1 MTPNIDVQ
9 HLDIKTNL
17 NDIRRDL
24 FLFMQYC
31 LAHEIK
37 RSVYGNMLS
46 KSEYKRIAKK
56 LRRPELMEDY
66 DKDMGLQWIDFID
79 ELALALRWIEYDTE
93 GEYQGYSSRRPA
105 FQNNYIE
112 VKENNFNRFLKLSAL
127 EQEKYL
133 YRHFKESYGSHNV
146 LMSSGTTYSVLDRFE
161 GWGSATGV
169 LPTLDFSKSKAIL
182 LEILTTLAPN
192 TWYATA
198 DLIQLMKEK
207 HLWFLIPKKVY
218 VEEHAGWR
226 KPKKKVLYPRYYNF
240 MEGSRYDGGSTRIE
254 DRHIREDDPKGFE
267 KVEGRFIERFLESYL
282 YTLGYVSIGMS
293 KDPYSGKKP
302 VMGTLV
308 AFKLSDTF
316 FHVLKNEPLSVKV
329 SVQPNFEIYI
339 DAPIYPIATLNALDP
354 LVKVVKEDRQIILKL
369 EKQYVLNYLVDN
381 PDFKITQFLTDLSDT
396 PIPQNVLMEMRE
408 WSERTDV
415 FTLYQGFGLYEG
427 LKKQPLADIHTEV
440 SISPT
445 LRLVRRP
452 TLLYDKLQKTEAV
465 PIWIQHQEKKF
476 QTLPKQAK
484 SIFPSQKI
492 VKSKK
497 ATKQKIAIER
507 KEMLTYTIA
516 NKAFYETLLAA
527 LLKARFVME
536 FNKEKRTIS
545 FLKSEETNMKQLLND
560 FKENYQISIKK

>member
-1 MTPNIDVQ
+1 MTTNIAVQ
-9 HLDIKTNL
+9 HLDIQTNL
-17 NDIRRDL
+17 YDIRRDL
-24 FLFMQYC
+24 YLFVQYC
-31 LAHEIK
+31 LENTVK

-56 LRRPELMEDY
+56 LGRPELMDDY
-66 DKDMGLQWIDFID
+66 EKDVGLWWIDFVD
-79 ELALALRWIEYDTE
+79 DLALALGWVDYDTK
-93 GEYQGYSSRRPA
+93 GEYQGYSSTRAA
-105 FQNNYIE
+105 FRDNYIDVDE
-112 VKENNFNRFLKLSAL
+112 VNFIRFLKKSAL
-127 EQEKYL
+127 EQEKEL
-133 YRHFKESYGSHNV
+133 YQYFKKKYSEYNE
-146 LMSSGTTYSVLDRFE
+146 LLAKKDPFSVLDKFDYR
-161 GWGSATGV
+161 GSATGV
-169 LPTLDFSKSKAIL
+169 LPTLNFAKSKEVL
-182 LEILTTLAPN
+182 LSVLATLTPN
-192 TWYATA
+192 VWYATA

-207 HLWFLIPKKVY
+207 KTWFLIPEKVY
-218 VEEHAGWR
+218 VEEHAGYR

-240 MEGSRYDGGSTRIE
+240 VEGNQHSYGSRLE
-254 DRHIREDDPKGFE
+254 DIHIKTDDPKGFE

-282 YTLGYVSIGMS
+282 YTLGYVSLGMG
-293 KDPYSGKKP
+293 KEPYKGERP
-302 VMGTLV
+302 IMGTLA
-308 AFKLSDTF
+308 AFKLNDTF
-316 FHVLKNEPLSVKV
+316 FNVLKNEPLSVKV

-440 SISPT
+440 SILPT

-465 PIWIQHQEKKF
+465 PMWIQHQEKKF